1 MFNITLESK
10 YQLNVNSGSNGCQVK
25 YLKDNMWYKE
35 DKSSIGNGNQETL
48 KSYIKN
54 QGSKNQGK

>member
-25 YLKDNMWYKE
+25 YLKD
-35 DKSSIGNGNQETL
+35 
-48 KSYIKN
+48 IKIIC
-54 QGSKNQGK
+54 GTRKIS